1 MSTSDDAG
9 VFRINDNTAIVQT
22 LDFFTPIVNSPYNF
36 GRIAAANSLSDI
48 YAMGAIPLTA
58 MNIVCF
64 PEKEM
69 NENILKETLEGGLEK
84 IYEAEAHLIGGHSVD
99 DKELK
104 YGLSVTGKVHPK
116 RLITNFGAN
125 IGDKLI
131 LTKPIGTGILATAI
145 KGKIDADNCEKILV
159 KIASELNKRAS
170 EIMLKYNPSACTDVT
185 GFGLAGHLLEM
196 AKGGEKEIRLFTK
209 NIAFIPEAYQ
219 YASIGL
225 IPAGAYSIKSYCEKD
240 IKINKNIEK
249 TIIDLIFDPQTSGG
263 LIIAINSKKIEDC
276 LKEMKDNK
284 IEASLIGE
292 ITGSHKSGQLIVED

>member
-9 VFRINDNTAIVQT
+9 VFRLDENTAIVQT
-22 LDFFTPIVNSPYNF
+22 LDFFTPIVNSPYHF

-64 PEKEM
+64 PVKEM
-69 NENILKETLEGGLEK
+69 DQNILKETLEGGLEK
-84 IYEAEAHLIGGHSVD
+84 IYEAEAHLVGGHSVD
-99 DKELK
+99 DNEFK

-116 RLITNFGAN
+116 RYITNFGAN

-145 KGKIDADNCEKILV
+145 KGKIDEDKCEKILV
-159 KIASELNKRAS
+159 KIASELNKKSA

-196 AKGGEKEIRLFTK
+196 AKGGQKEIRLFTK
-209 NIAFIPEAYQ
+209 NISFIPEAYE
-219 YASIGL
+219 YAMIGL
-225 IPAGAYSIKSYCEKD
+225 IPAGVYSIKNYCEKN
-240 IKINKNIEK
+240 IKIDKNIEK
-249 TIIDLIFDPQTSGG
+249 TVIDLIFDPQTSGG
-263 LIIAINSKKIEDC
+263 LITAINSKKAEDC
-276 LKEMKDNK
+276 LKEMKDNR

-292 ITGSHKSGQLIVED
+292 IAGSHQLGRLIVED

>member
-9 VFRINDNTAIVQT
+9 VFRINEDTAIVQT
-22 LDFFTPIVNSPYNF
+22 LDFFTPIVNSPYDF

-64 PEKEM
+64 PEKDM
-69 NENILKETLEGGLEK
+69 DQNILKETLEGGLEK
-84 IYEAEAHLIGGHSVD
+84 IYEADAHLVGGHSVD
-99 DKELK
+99 DNEFK

-116 RLITNFGAN
+116 RFITNFGAN

-145 KGKIDADNCEKILV
+145 KGKIDAEKCEKTLV
-159 KIASELNKRAS
+159 KIASELNKKPA

-196 AKGGEKEIRLFTK
+196 AKGGKKEIRLFTK
-209 NIAFIPEAYQ
+209 NIIFIPEAYE

-225 IPAGAYSIKSYCEKD
+225 IPAGAYSVKNHCEKD
-240 IKINKNIEK
+240 IKIDKK
-249 TIIDLIFDPQTSGG
+249 TDKTVIDLIFDPQTSGG
-263 LIIAINSKKIEDC
+263 LITAINPQKAETC
-276 LKEMKDNK
+276 LKEMIDNG
-284 IEASLIGE
+284 IAASLIGE
-292 ITGSHKSGQLIVED
+292 IADECQSGRLIVET